1 MTPNMDDVMRPPTV
15 AELFP
20 GIEGVMP
27 NEAAAK
33 MILAESRR
41 LHSDV
46 WCAGGYE
53 GDSPR
58 DVVREATHDVVSDP
72 RVKMYVDR
80 VVAGDAVC
88 ASLVRA
94 LRSGELSLGVLPA
107 SMNPELRRWLLAQ
120 RFENLWCAGRR
131 GTIGNMTARY
141 GAEACRTCGEMLNHT
156 LTCPEW

>member
-1 MTPNMDDVMRPPTV
+1 MSKVSRLPTIV
-15 AELFP
+15 ELFP
-20 GIEGVMP
+20 GIEAGMP
-27 NEAAAK
+27 DAASVAA
-33 MILAESRR
+33 ILAEARNMPG
-41 LHSDV
+41 DV
-46 WCAGGYE
+46 YCAGGYE
-53 GDSPR
+53 GDTPR
-58 DVVREATHDVVSDP
+58 DVVHEATHSRLSDP
-72 RVKMYVDR
+72 RVTMYVDR

-131 GTIGNMTARY
+131 GAIGTMTSIY
-141 GAEACRTCGEMLNHT
+141 GGEPCRTCGEKLNHT